1 MPRRSRGCA
10 ACRRRRIGCDG
21 ELPVCRQ
28 CRIMNRQCSGP
39 LQGALVIDQT
49 DRIITKN
56 RPKPEMIHQPSNQ
69 SMFAHAF
76 INEFISFITARN
88 EQSRRQS
95 WLTELQSGSMAEQ
108 GPALELSMQ
117 ATALAYCG
125 TVSGN
130 PAAVREACNI
140 YGRAL
145 TKHSRSLTHDLS
157 SPKAASLGTC
167 VMLSFFEAICST
179 NPVAYGTHLQ
189 AAKKML
195 ALMPCV
201 AGYKDEL
208 VIWQLGQ
215 HVQSQSLFVMI
226 ATPDQYL
233 QHAPVPAC
241 WTRTTETEEQP
252 ATSQQ
257 GVGRLMYDLFYL
269 TDVLVR
275 RSCTAETDTHL
286 NTDIIPE
293 IDQLWFEFKEQ
304 ATQLGELIQWPV
316 PSGAQYQDPFI
327 AMVVAYFGASW
338 VLLSVLES
346 HICNHQLEDSCH
358 AILESSRFLRGKNLG
373 CAHLRM
379 FFPLT
384 VVAMYGPC
392 SEHRE
397 TAYRL
402 LGQRIQNTAFK
413 GMGAVAISR
422 VRSSRISYDE

>member
-28 CRIMNRQCSGP
+28 CRITNRQCSGP
-39 LQGALVIDQT
+39 LQGALVINQT
-49 DRIITKN
+49 DRVISKN
-56 RPKPEMIHQPSNQ
+56 RPEREMIHQPSSQ

-76 INEFISFITARN
+76 ISEFISFITARK
-88 EQSRRQS
+88 QARRQS
-95 WLTELQSGSMAEQ
+95 WLAELQSGSMAEQ

-145 TKHSRSLTHDLS
+145 TKHSRSLAHDLS

-201 AGYKDEL
+201 AGHKDEL

-215 HVQSQSLFVMI
+215 HVQSQSLFVML

-233 QHAPVPAC
+233 QHSPVSTP
-241 WTRTTETEEQP
+241 WTKMAQTEELP
-252 ATSQQ
+252 TDSQQ
-257 GVGRLMYDLFYL
+257 GVDRLMHNLFYL
-269 TDVLVR
+269 TDLLVR
-275 RSCTAETDTHL
+275 RPQTTKTDTL
-286 NTDIIPE
+286 LDPNISLE
-293 IDQLWFEFKEQ
+293 ITQLWLKFQEQ
-304 ATQLGELIQWPV
+304 TTQLGELIQWPV
-316 PSGAQYQDPFI
+316 PAGAQYHDPFI
-327 AMVVAYFGASW
+327 SMVVAYFGASW
-338 VLLSVLES
+338 VLLSILEPQ
-346 HICNHQLEDSCH
+346 ICIHQLGDSCD
-358 AILESSRFLRGKNLG
+358 AILESSRFLGGKNLG

-384 VVAMYGPC
+384 LVAMYGP
-392 SEHRE
+392 SSDQRE
-397 TAYRL
+397 AADRL
-402 LGQRIQNTAFK
+402 LGQRIRNTAFK
-413 GMGAVAISR
+413 GMGSVAVSR
-422 VRSSRISYDE
+422 VHSSRMVYHG

>member
-1 MPRRSRGCA
+1 
-10 ACRRRRIGCDG
+10 
-21 ELPVCRQ
+21 
-28 CRIMNRQCSGP
+28 
-39 LQGALVIDQT
+39 
-49 DRIITKN
+49 
-56 RPKPEMIHQPSNQ
+56 MIHQPSNQ

-88 EQSRRQS
+88 EQARRQS

-195 ALMPCV
+195 ALMPCA
-201 AGYKDEL
+201 AGHKDEL

-215 HVQSQSLFVMI
+215 HLFVML

-233 QHAPVPAC
+233 QHEPVPSR
-241 WTRTTETEEQP
+241 WTKMTQAEEHP

-257 GVGRLMYDLFYL
+257 GVDRLMYDLFYL

-275 RSCTAETDTHL
+275 TSYATKTDTLL
-286 NTDIIPE
+286 NPDLSLE
-293 IDQLWFEFKEQ
+293 IDQLWFEFQEQ
-304 ATQLGELIQWPV
+304 ATQLGELVLWPV
-316 PSGAQYQDPFI
+316 PSGARYHDPFI

-338 VLLSVLES
+338 VLLSILEP
-346 HICNHQLEDSCH
+346 HISSRELRDSCH
-358 AILESSRFLRGKNLG
+358 AILESSCFLGGKNLG

-384 VVAMYGPC
+384 LVAMYGPY
-392 SEHRE
+392 SEQRE
-397 TAYRL
+397 AADRL
-402 LGQRIQNTAFK
+402 LGQRIRNTAFK
-413 GMGAVAISR
+413 GMGSVAISR
-422 VRSSRISYDE
+422 VQSGRMVYHG